1 MKTSA
6 NSLVKKFDQLKD
18 INLKY
23 VNILVITETKLNDT
37 FPISQFLVD
46 GFF

>member
-23 VNILVITETKLNDT
+23 ANILVITETKLNDT

>member
-37 FPISQFLVD
+37 FPISQFLVH

>member
-6 NSLVKKFDQLKD
+6 NSIVKKFDQLKD